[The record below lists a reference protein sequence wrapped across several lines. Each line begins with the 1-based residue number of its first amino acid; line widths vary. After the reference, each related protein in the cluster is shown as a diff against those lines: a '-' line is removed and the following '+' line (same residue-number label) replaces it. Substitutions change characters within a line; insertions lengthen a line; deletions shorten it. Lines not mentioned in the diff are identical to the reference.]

1 VKIAVVFALPQRQ
14 LRRNNVQ
21 TGSGGISGV
30 IDTSKIEAIVAQ
42 LKAAAARA
50 GGTQATDDEVTQTSQ
65 AAAPRTDF
73 ASVLKSS
80 LDGVN
85 AMQQTAAQQSKAYS
99 LGDDSVNL
107 SDVMISAQKA
117 NIALQ
122 TTIQVRNKLVSAYTE
137 IMNMQV

>member
-1 VKIAVVFALPQRQ
+1 M
-14 LRRNNVQ
+14 Q